1 MAAIISRRLRLTSSI
16 LKPSQFPIFQSI
28 THNPSSSSFPHFF
41 SQSTTPSKP
50 TSNFYLHP
58 FSSHKASIFNNPFLH
73 FTKPKFLSTKDSPSE
88 EDSDKGPNPSPYPS
102 ENPNF
107 KHQEIEGPTVERD
120 LSPLANETRDVLEGM
135 MKNIYGLSRVVAL
148 MGLVQLGVGGW
159 ITYITKASPITEVS
173 VQSFLAFAFP
183 FSLAFMLRQSLK
195 PMHFFKKMEEQG
207 RLQILTLTLQ
217 VAKQMNVLF
226 VRVKGV
232 SFLCILGL
240 SAGLVFAV
248 FSR

>member
-1 MAAIISRRLRLTSSI
+1 
-16 LKPSQFPIFQSI
+16 
-28 THNPSSSSFPHFF
+28 
-41 SQSTTPSKP
+41 
-50 TSNFYLHP
+50 
-58 FSSHKASIFNNPFLH
+58 
-73 FTKPKFLSTKDSPSE
+73 
-88 EDSDKGPNPSPYPS
+88 
-102 ENPNF
+102 
-107 KHQEIEGPTVERD
+107 
-120 LSPLANETRDVLEGM
+120 
-135 MKNIYGLSRVVAL
+135 
-148 MGLVQLGVGGW
+148 
-159 ITYITKASPITEVS
+159 
-173 VQSFLAFAFP
+173 
-183 FSLAFMLRQSLK
+183 MLRQSLK